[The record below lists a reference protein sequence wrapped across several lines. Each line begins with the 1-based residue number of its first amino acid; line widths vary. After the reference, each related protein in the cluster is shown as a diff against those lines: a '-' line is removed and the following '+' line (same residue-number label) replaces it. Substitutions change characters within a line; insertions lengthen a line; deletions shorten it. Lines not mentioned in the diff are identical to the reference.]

1 MQTVKALKALPGRQ
15 EGSVFSVDESS
26 AKALQERGD
35 VEFVEGSIESGGL
48 FVRSTA
54 RSGAVTQVAEAD
66 YPEQVVGEPAE
77 GEEGERAEVVD
88 GDGVT
93 HTGTLPAELGQ
104 PTKASNKADLVAYAA
119 RQGLAD
125 ETGNVYSEAELESL
139 SKPELIA
146 KLGL

>member
-1 MQTVKALKALPGRQ
+1 MQTVKAVKPLPGRH
-15 EGSVFSVDESS
+15 EGAVFTVDEAS
-26 AKALQERGD
+26 AAVLKERGD
-35 VEFVEGSIESGGL
+35 VEFVDDTPESGGL

-54 RSGAVTQVAEAD
+54 RSGASVTQVAEAD
-66 YPEQVVGEPAE
+66 YPEQP
-77 GEEGERAEVVD
+77 ERGEVVD

-93 HTGTLPAELGQ
+93 HTELPAELGQ

-139 SKPELIA
+139 SKPELVA

>member
-1 MQTVKALKALPGRQ
+1 MQTVKATKALPGRQ
-15 EGSVFSVDESS
+15 EGSVFSVDEAS
-26 AKALQERGD
+26 AKVLKERGV
-35 VEFVEGSIESGGL
+35 VEFVKDPAESGGL
-48 FVRSTA
+48 FVRSTT

-66 YPEQVVGEPAE
+66 YPQQIVGEPAE
-77 GEEGERAEVVD
+77 GETGERAEVVD

-93 HTGTLPAELGQ
+93 HTELGQ

-139 SKPELIA
+139 SKPELVA

>member
-26 AKALQERGD
+26 AKVLQERGD
-35 VEFVEGSIESGGL
+35 VEFVEGTIESGGL

-66 YPEQVVGEPAE
+66 YPEQPGEQVVGEPVE
-77 GEEGERAEVVD
+77 LGEVVD

-104 PTKASNKADLVAYAA
+104 PTKNSNKADLVAYAA

-125 ETGNVYSEAELESL
+125 DTGSVYSEAELESL
-139 SKPELIA
+139 SKPELVA

>member
-26 AKALQERGD
+26 AKVLKERGD
-35 VEFVEGSIESGGL
+35 VEFVEGTIESGGL

-66 YPEQVVGEPAE
+66 YPELPEQVVGEPVE
-77 GEEGERAEVVD
+77 LGEVVD

-104 PTKASNKADLVAYAA
+104 PTKNSNKADLVAYAA

-125 ETGNVYSEAELESL
+125 EAGNVYSEAELESL
-139 SKPELIA
+139 SKPELVA

>member
-1 MQTVKALKALPGRQ
+1 MQTVKAINALPGRQ
-15 EGSVFSVDESS
+15 EGAVFSVDEAS
-26 AKALQERGD
+26 AKVLKERGD
-35 VEFVEGSIESGGL
+35 VEFVEDDAKSGGL
-48 FVRSTA
+48 FVRSTT

-66 YPEQVVGEPAE
+66 YPEQPGDQ
-77 GEEGERAEVVD
+77 GEVVD

-93 HTGTLPAELGQ
+93 HTGVLPAELGQ

-125 ETGNVYSEAELESL
+125 EAGNVYSEAELESL
-139 SKPELIA
+139 SKPELVA